1 VFETDLS
8 KDITVMG
15 RGAGQI
21 ETAAAIMSDVF
32 AIVK

>member
-1 VFETDLS
+1 LNVAVFETDLS

-21 ETAAAIMSDVF
+21 ETAAAINE
-32 AIVK
+32 